1 MDSAVLDIEG
11 ERQVPLDADHH
22 QIRQFE
28 GPNDPS
34 YKIVSNCILRL
45 AELAP
50 EEMRAR
56 FSTARTTS
64 M

>member
-1 MDSAVLDIEG
+1 MDSAVLGIEG
-11 ERQVPLDADHH
+11 ERQVPLNTDHH
-22 QIRQFE
+22 EIRQFA

-34 YKIVSNCILRL
+34 YKTVSNCILRL

-50 EEMRAR
+50 EEMQAR